1 MVVVGV
7 LEKPVLCEVLWW
19 EVRWLQLCCS
29 WHVASSFYLHR
40 RTTEDSLGAAFLC
53 GVEAE
58 EGICSPGL
66 SRSVPGCLRGCWCF
80 PSLVPGS
87 QPGTVLAAVRRTWG
101 GGSKGCCFP
110 GAAG

>member
-1 MVVVGV
+1 M
-7 LEKPVLCEVLWW
+7 LCEVLWW

-66 SRSVPGCLRGCWCF
+66 SRSVPGCLRGYWCF